1 MQKKSHLFFF
11 FFFFFFFVFF
21 FFAFFF
27 FVFFIFF
34 VFFVFFVFLF
44 IFFFVCVSARGWST
58 KEVKVV
64 GARGRC
70 GHVHGPHAHTTARMQ
85 GNKTGNFFVGPGS
98 VEVFSSH
105 DTNAM
110 KIPRR
115 QLFHSFLCHF
125 MAQEAIS

>member
-1 MQKKSHLFFF
+1 
-11 FFFFFFFVFF
+11 
-21 FFAFFF
+21 
-27 FVFFIFF
+27 
-34 VFFVFFVFLF
+34 
-44 IFFFVCVSARGWST
+44 
-58 KEVKVV
+58 VKVV

-70 GHVHGPHAHTTARMQ
+70 GHVHGTQAQTTARMQ

-125 MAQEAIS
+125 MAQEAISQISVPFQSMRSYFIASCAISWHKKLFHSFLCHFMAQEAIS